1 MRNFGP
7 NWFASVMGTGI
18 VATSAATLPYA
29 APALRPAAVAV
40 WFLAALTLT
49 AVTTAHLRSRRRATG
64 TRGDR
69 TTKANIAGHS
79 RAVASPDPTADGG
92 RPGSDVGGPVD
103 HAAAQ
108 FYGAPPMALL
118 TVGAGALLLGR
129 DVLGTELA
137 VAVDAV
143 LWTVG
148 TLLGLASAVAVPY
161 RMMSRPGPAPA
172 SPTWLLPVVAPMVS
186 ASTGALLVPHLPA
199 GQPRLDL
206 LLACYALF
214 GVSLVATLAILP
226 QIWAR
231 LVREPLAAAAVP
243 TLWIVLGPLGQ
254 SVTAANLLGD
264 AAHTA
269 VAGPTAHALEL
280 SGLLYGVP
288 VFGFALL
295 WIVLSGLLT
304 ARAARAGLPF
314 TMTWWS
320 FTFPVGTCVTAATG
334 LAHRTGSHAFAVLAV
349 ALFVLLVAAWATV
362 ATRTVHAL
370 LRPGTPSAGTVP
382 QPRVL
387 EHSR

>member
-7 NWFASVMGTGI
+7 NWYASVMGTGI

-29 APALRPAAVAV
+29 APALRPFAVAA
-40 WFLAALTLT
+40 WLLAAGALL
-49 AVTTAHLRSRRRATG
+49 AVTAAFLTSRHHHRTAH
-64 TRGDR
+64 
-69 TTKANIAGHS
+69 
-79 RAVASPDPTADGG
+79 PTAPGPGG
-92 RPGSDVGGPVD
+92 APD
-103 HAAAQ
+103 HATAQ

-129 DVLGTELA
+129 DLLGPHLA
-137 VAVDAV
+137 LAVDAV
-143 LWTVG
+143 LWTLG

-161 RMMSRPGPAPA
+161 RMMSRPGHAPEAA

-214 GVSLVATLAILP
+214 GVSLLATLAILP
-226 QIWAR
+226 QVWGR
-231 LVREPLAAAAVP
+231 LVRQPLALAAVP
-243 TLWIVLGPLGQ
+243 TVWIVLGPLGQ

-269 VAGPTAHALEL
+269 TDGTTSRALEL
-280 SGLLYGVP
+280 FGLVYGVP
-288 VFGFALL
+288 VLGFALV
-295 WIVLSGLLT
+295 WIAIAGLLT

-334 LAHRTGSHAFAVLAV
+334 LAHRTGSQAFAGLAV
-349 ALFVLLVAAWATV
+349 GLFVALVTAWAVV
-362 ATRTVHAL
+362 ATRT
-370 LRPGTPSAGTVP
+370 LRSLVTGGRLAPAPTPASRTVDLPGQAGPATEDAIVDD
-382 QPRVL
+382 RLAVA
-387 EHSR
+387 RR